1 MNAQRIAA
9 RILRAVGILVIMLG
23 LVHIA
28 ATSHIPGL
36 LSGCPPAVYER
47 AVGPTLLN
55 HVLVGILLLPLGYTT
70 WLAASREHNEAWA
83 TRTLIANTMATFTL
97 PVSIVVFMRRPEY
110 YTGPLFLTGVGL
122 VAIISLLM
130 AAATGIRIGGRR
142 SMEGT
147 APPR

>member
-1 MNAQRIAA
+1 MG
-9 RILRAVGILVIMLG
+9 VLVITLG

-28 ATSHIPGL
+28 ATPHIPGL
-36 LSGCPPAVYER
+36 LSGSPPAVYER

-55 HVLVGILLLPLGYTT
+55 HVLVGILLLPLGYTK
-70 WLAASREHNEAWA
+70 WLAATSHEGNKAWT
-83 TRTLIANTMATFTL
+83 TRTLIANTMVTFTL

-110 YTGPLFLTGVGL
+110 YTGPLFLLGVGL

-130 AAATGIRIGGRR
+130 AVATWIRIGGRR
-142 SMEGT
+142 SWDGN